1 MSLSFSGQ
9 EIMTIYLHFIQKLR
23 QLESQKN
30 EPESL
35 EHLEQINQQ
44 VKQYS
49 AVLEKIELTYPR
61 ISNAQ
66 KFL

>member
-23 QLESQKN
+23 QLESQKK
-30 EPESL
+30 EPKSL
-35 EHLEQINQQ
+35 EHLEHINQLT
-44 VKQYS
+44 KQYS
-49 AVLEKIELTYPR
+49 AVIEKIEITYPR

>member
-9 EIMTIYLHFIQKLR
+9 EIMTIYLHFTQKLR

-35 EHLEQINQQ
+35 EHLEHINQQ